1 MANLEAEF
9 QAILN
14 QAQSGALG
22 VNTSCNAQQQMP
34 TANAVSESIP
44 LNTMASVKGALGNI
58 QGGGKGGSAGVRI
71 GKILKY
77 TLIGLAVVIIV
88 VVISIVV
95 RRVLSTHKTVIP
107 KTGAQWDQLKNRVNK
122 RPEPKTPSSVPLPAV
137 PPVIPETQGKENNGG
152 EKEDCRAAVKTL
164 PTSLPTGGGKAVEE
178 FTTLEELNMLVS

>member
-22 VNTSCNAQQQMP
+22 VNTSCNAQQQIPTM
-34 TANAVSESIP
+34 TANAVPESIP

-122 RPEPKTPSSVPLPAV
+122 KPEPKVPSSVPLP
-137 PPVIPETQGKENNGG
+137 VIPETQKQGG

-164 PTSLPTGGGKAVEE
+164 PTALPTGGGKAVEE